1 MCNLALQLNQRA
13 LIHIDFLIDFM
24 QRVCLYN
31 LPRLSSLQTR
41 HVVQMLGY
49 HWPNVVDAG
58 PV

>member
-1 MCNLALQLNQRA
+1 MSNLALQLNQRA

-41 HVVQMLGY
+41 HVVQMLG
-49 HWPNVVDAG
+49 
-58 PV
+58 